1 MMGIS
6 RDFDIART
14 GHPCTW
20 VIGVKATQ
28 YSVFVNGK
36 PALCIGDPCLPHTII
51 VPCGPANRYTCCVP
65 HTAVVWMGSFKV
77 FAKGRP
83 VSQFLDGTDM
93 GQLIQGS
100 FNVFAGR

>member
-6 RDFDIART
+6 RDFDVART
-14 GHPCTW
+14 GHDCTF

-28 YSVFVNGK
+28 YSVYVNGR
-36 PALCIGDPCLPHTII
+36 PAITLGAPCLPHLIRFTK
-51 VPCGPANRYTCCVP
+51 AP
-65 HTAVVWMGSFKV
+65 HNCIPHPGAIVWMGSLKV
-77 FAKGRP
+77 FVKGIP
-83 VSQFLDGTDM
+83 VSQFGDGTDM

>member
-6 RDFDIART
+6 RDMSDLART
-14 GHPCTW
+14 GHPCHF

-28 YSVFVNGK
+28 HSVFVNGK
-36 PALCIGDPCLPHTII
+36 PALRMGDPCLPHTIL
-51 VPCGPANRYTCCVP
+51 VPCGRWECCVP

-77 FAKGRP
+77 FVKGKP
-83 VSQFLDGTDM
+83 VSSFGDGTDM
-93 GQLIQGS
+93 GQLIMGS